1 MSGVATERELPALI
15 VRVSGVTCAVPCVH
29 VVETMRPLPVVA
41 LDTMP
46 AYASGVAT
54 IRGVATPVVDLAALL
69 GRTGG
74 PPPSRF
80 VTVRAGDRVVAIAVD
95 EVIGLTRYAAG
106 EFIDRPPLLSDAD
119 HPLIQSLAIK
129 DRSLHLVLDAAR
141 LVDTA
146 DRAW

>member
-1 MSGVATERELPALI
+1 VTTEHELPALI
-15 VRVSGVTCAVPCVH
+15 VRVSGVTCALPCVH

-46 AYASGVAT
+46 GYASGVAT
-54 IRGVATPVVDLAALL
+54 IRGMATPVIDLASLL

-74 PPPSRF
+74 AAPTRF
-80 VTVRAGDRVVAIAVD
+80 VTVRAADRIVAIAVD
-95 EVIGLTRYAAG
+95 EVVGLTRYAAG
-106 EFIDRPPLLSDAD
+106 EFIDRPPLLSDGD
-119 HPLIQSLAIK
+119 HPLIQSLAVK

-146 DRAW
+146 DHAW